1 MEPFGVQQ
9 VPHDILQDPIPS
21 EINSLVIH
29 NNVVIQV
36 PAEACTIAIRDFD
49 YVPVVKVRVDVAI
62 CAEYWSRGR
71 LPRRPGATA
80 AKEGKRTSIAIMLI
94 ITPATAVL
102 K

>member
-49 YVPVVKVRVDVAI
+49 YVPVVKVRIDVAI
-62 CAEYWSRGR
+62 CAKNWSRGR

-80 AKEGKRTSIAIMLI
+80 AKEGKRTSIAILLI
-94 ITPATAVL
+94 ITPAAAVL